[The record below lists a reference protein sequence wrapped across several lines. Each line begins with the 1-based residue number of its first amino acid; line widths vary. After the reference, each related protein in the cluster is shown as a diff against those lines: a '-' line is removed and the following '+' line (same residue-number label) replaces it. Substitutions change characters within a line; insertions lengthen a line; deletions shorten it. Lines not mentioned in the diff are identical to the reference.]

1 MLPLAENGVSFKMG
15 LVHVAVGGGLLAI
28 GYHLGRRFSRSAL
41 FVCLFVCF
49 RGSEAFLKRFVCTSH
64 INSNYGEL
72 ISSFVP

>member
-41 FVCLFVCF
+41 FVRLFVL
-49 RGSEAFLKRFVCTSH
+49 EAAKHFIKYVFVRAT
-64 INSNYGEL
+64 
-72 ISSFVP
+72 